1 MIKRNTIQT
10 LAIIVLTLLVSSAE
24 SQILSRGDLF
34 GPGAP
39 PARAGVELGVG
50 LNRQEGTFLAACN
63 CEFADGKGT
72 GFIGNLV
79 FELPLNYDW
88 ALSFKAGI
96 NSMTTASDVIVTENA
111 TIRYE
116 PGDSIA
122 SVKIKFNR
130 HGDVSA
136 TYLTLIPGVKYQ
148 FFRGGPFIQLGA
160 GIGILMSSKFTHT
173 RQLSSSTALLEDG
186 STVDGVTFESGTL
199 EETLE
204 DGEIKEAEK
213 LRLSAIIAGGYDIP
227 LSAKAIISPMVGY
240 DFPLNTIRSTTTA
253 TGWKISSLQLMVG
266 LKYILE

>member
-1 MIKRNTIQT
+1 MTKRHTYIT
-10 LAIIVLTLLVSSAE
+10 LAILTLTLLTSVAQG
-24 SQILSRGDLF
+24 QILSRGDLF

-72 GFIGNLV
+72 GFIANLV
-79 FELPLNYDW
+79 FELPLSYDW
-88 ALSFKAGI
+88 AISFKAGI
-96 NSMTTASDVIVTENA
+96 NAMSTASDVVIVDNA

-136 TYLTLIPGVKYQ
+136 TYLTFIPGVKYQ

-173 RQLSSSTALLEDG
+173 RQLSSSTAILEDG
-186 STVDGVTFESGTL
+186 STIEGVTFETGTL

-204 DGEIKEAEK
+204 EGEIKDVEK

-227 LSAKAIISPMVGY
+227 LSDKALISPMIGY
-240 DFPLNTIRSTTTA
+240 DFPFNTIRSDATA
-253 TGWKISSLQLMVG
+253 TDWKISSLQLMVG